1 MIICNIIFAVCIYY
15 EIVFLIK
22 SKRKNDILYFKRF
35 YGLFIGLFLSLILY
49 MIHVSS
55 DLYTFDRSGWDCME
69 ELIYA
74 VIIMIINIILAIVSL
89 LLRFV
94 FKNKKKYKNTSKMI
108 DFFKYFLIVVLLN
121 TGLIFIN
128 HTNRLYKKYRIDK
141 EVANEALIYLEN
153 KYGKEEFEILE
164 IEREFADNGWIETD
178 LLDYYEVEVL
188 HVKSK
193 KEFDVE
199 LSVDAK
205 RNIIHEESCDSL
217 LYGLYGKEIDE
228 EELKTKGIIK
238 KEAFEDYLNRIKLLN
253 VNIEMSDYYEN
264 GHRDNSLIPNSYNKI
279 PSEREFID
287 LVVDYKLKHEMT
299 LTIDTNEL
307 KNSDRKKEI
316 KNYLLIL
323 ENYIIEYYDELEEYE
338 IYCKYQNGKENY
350 NGKLI
355 INNENIILDFNH
367 FHEIVKIEK

>member
-1 MIICNIIFAVCIYY
+1 MIICNIIFAICIYY

-22 SKRKNDILYFKRF
+22 SKKKNDILYFKRF

-49 MIHVSS
+49 IIYVSS
-55 DLYTFDRSGWDCME
+55 DLYTFDCSGWDCIE

-74 VIIMIINIILAIVSL
+74 VIIMITNIILTIISL

-94 FKNKKKYKNTSKMI
+94 FKNKKKYKNTSTYK
-108 DFFKYFLIVVLLN
+108 DFIKYFFIIITISIILISSHCACKLIVKN
-121 TGLIFIN
+121 
-128 HTNRLYKKYRIDK
+128 KIDK
-141 EVANEALIYLEN
+141 EVANETLIYLEN
-153 KYGKEEFEILE
+153 KYGKEEFKILE

-205 RNIIHEESCDSL
+205 RNIIHEESYDSL
-217 LYGLYGKEIDE
+217 LYGLYGEKIDE
-228 EELKTKGIIK
+228 NKLAIEGEIK

-253 VNIEMSDYYEN
+253 VNIEMSNYYEN
-264 GHRDNSLIPNSYNKI
+264 GYRDNSLMPNSYNKI
-279 PSEREFID
+279 PTEKEFHDLLID
-287 LVVDYKLKHEMT
+287 HQLKHEMKIS
-299 LTIDTNEL
+299 IDTNEL
-307 KNSDRKKEI
+307 KNSDRQTEI
-316 KNYLLIL
+316 KKYLLIL
-323 ENYIIEYYDELEEYE
+323 ANYIIEYYDELEEYE
-338 IYCKYQNGKENY
+338 IYCKYQNGKEIY

-355 INNENIILDFNH
+355 INNENIILDFNK
-367 FHEIVKIEK
+367 FEETVKRKK